1 MCQAGRDGIR
11 RKISSFTILTSEFR
25 GSAREPHTTMRR
37 RRISLV
43 VTICL
48 HLEKKISDLFSNTRC
63 RLPGS

>member
-25 GSAREPHTTMRR
+25 GSARDREPHTTMRR

-48 HLEKKISDLFSNTRC
+48 HLEKKISRFIFQHKM
-63 RLPGS
+63 